1 MPIEI
6 PKDKWPGSIKT
17 VTIGATAAEGGTR
30 TSTIT
35 VGGQS
40 TLPYMQFEATTPN
53 KPVVAIEIKSR
64 KPEDWSPL
72 LAEVWGDV
80 MNDPAEWAKKAEEAG
95 ADLIVLALTLEDSTE
110 DAVKAV
116 KSVLDATGLPLIVW
130 GPGQVEKDN
139 ELLVP
144 VAEATKG
151 EKLVLG
157 ICEDKNYRTIVATA
171 MANEHLVQART
182 PMDVNLSKQLNIL
195 ISDMGMPHDRIIMDP
210 TTGALGYGIEYGYS
224 VMERLRLA
232 ALQGDAMTQQPMLV
246 TPGFE
251 AWKAKEAKV
260 GEGVPETW
268 GDWAERGV
276 HWETLT
282 AVALVESGADIVVL
296 RHPESVK
303 RVKEAIDEL
312 MMVSA

>member
-6 PKDKWPGSIKT
+6 PKDKWPGSVRI

-30 TSTIT
+30 AKSVT
-35 VGGQS
+35 VGGQ
-40 TLPYMQFEATTPN
+40 TAMPYLHYEAPMPN
-53 KPVVAIEIKSR
+53 KPVIAIEIKSR
-64 KPEDWSPL
+64 KPDDWSPL
-72 LAEVWGDV
+72 LAEVWGEA
-80 MNDPAEWAKKAEEAG
+80 MADPAQWAKKAEEAG
-95 ADLIVLALTLEDSTE
+95 ADLIVLALTLADSPE

-116 KSVLDATGLPLIVW
+116 KSVLSASGLPLIVW

-144 VAEATKG
+144 VSEATKG
-151 EKLVLG
+151 EKIVLG

-171 MANEHLVQART
+171 MANGHLVEART

-195 ISDMGMPHDRIIMDP
+195 VSDMGMPKDRILMDP

-232 ALQGDAMTQQPMLV
+232 ALQGDAMTQLPMIV

-251 AWKAKEAKV
+251 AWKTKEAKV
-260 GEGVPETW
+260 GEGVPEAW
-268 GDWAERGV
+268 GDWKARAIN
-276 HWETLT
+276 WETVT
-282 AVALVESGADIVVL
+282 AIALVESGADIVVL

-303 RVKEAIDEL
+303 RVKDAVGEL
-312 MMVSA
+312 VAA